1 MIALSFAAGAATE
14 LAAICQGAHPRE
26 AAGFLLGRVDDGIA
40 TVTAVAPARETT
52 TDTDSFAISDQEL
65 RRAAAYAEDLGEH
78 IVALY
83 HSHPSG
89 ETRLS
94 EGDRA
99 ALRHSRWPWVIVTV
113 AMDGGDAT
121 LSGYAPGEGGI
132 AIRITTIDP
141 AIPR

>member
-1 MIALSFAAGAATE
+1 VIALSISAGAATK
-14 LAAICQGAHPRE
+14 LAAICRDALPHE

-40 TVTAVAPARETT
+40 IVTDIEPARESA
-52 TDTDSFAISDQEL
+52 TDIGSFAIPDHEL
-65 RRAAAYAEDLGEH
+65 RRAAAYAADRGER

-94 EGDRA
+94 ASDRA